1 MPRRQCGKR
10 CVVLR
15 FVKWQLGRVAFRS
28 DGALAL
34 RTPFRAVESVADGGV
49 LSAETGN
56 RRDRMAL
63 AVA

>member
-1 MPRRQCGKR
+1 M
-10 CVVLR
+10 VLR
-15 FVKWQLGRVAFRS
+15 LVKWQLGRVAFRS

-34 RTPFRAVESVADGGV
+34 RAPFRAVESVADGGV
-49 LSAETGN
+49 LSAEAGN

>member
-1 MPRRQCGKR
+1 M
-10 CVVLR
+10 VLR
-15 FVKWQLGRVAFRS
+15 LVKWQLGRVALRS

-34 RTPFRAVESVADGGV
+34 RAPFRAVESVADGGV
-49 LSAETGN
+49 LSAEAGN